1 MYPLDRNSTIV
12 GYMRRQRFLIKDRKM
27 KKKKIMVERETEEQK
42 QARWAKQRKM
52 AKSFAK
58 QAGVNLPKKVKS
70 QSEKYDY

>member
-27 KKKKIMVERETEEQK
+27 NKKKMMVERETEEQK
-42 QARWAKQRKM
+42 KARWEKQKKM

-58 QAGVNLPKKVKS
+58 QAGVNLPKKVKT

>member
-1 MYPLDRNSTIV
+1 MYPLGRNSTIV

-42 QARWAKQRKM
+42 KARWEKQRKM

>member
-27 KKKKIMVERETEEQK
+27 KKKK
-42 QARWAKQRKM
+42 M

>member
-42 QARWAKQRKM
+42 KARWEKQRKM

>member
-1 MYPLDRNSTIV
+1 
-12 GYMRRQRFLIKDRKM
+12 M
-27 KKKKIMVERETEEQK
+27 KKKKMFVERETEEQK
-42 QARWAKQRKM
+42 KARWEKQRKM

>member
-1 MYPLDRNSTIV
+1 MYPLDSNSTIV

-27 KKKKIMVERETEEQK
+27 KKKKMMVEMETEEQK
-42 QARWAKQRKM
+42 QARWAKQKKM

-58 QAGVNLPKKVKS
+58 QAGVSLSKKVKT

>member
-12 GYMRRQRFLIKDRKM
+12 GYMRRQRFLTKDRKM
-27 KKKKIMVERETEEQK
+27 KKKKMFVETEEQK
-42 QARWAKQRKM
+42 QARWAKQKKM

>member
-27 KKKKIMVERETEEQK
+27 KKKKMFVERETEEQK
-42 QARWAKQRKM
+42 KARWEKQRKM

>member
-27 KKKKIMVERETEEQK
+27 KKKMMVERETEEQK
-42 QARWAKQRKM
+42 QARWAKQKKM

-58 QAGVNLPKKVKS
+58 QAGVNLPKKVKT